1 MQCIRLLIYLIFLDM
16 KSLKIANGQPEAVN
30 RSRIDNTIVKRKGK
44 TKQKGRQ
51 NKREDK
57 KREDKTKGKTKQKG
71 RQNKREDKTKEINP
85 KNTKHKTKG

>member
-1 MQCIRLLIYLIFLDM
+1 M

-57 KREDKTKGKTKQKG
+57 
-71 RQNKREDKTKEINP
+71 TKEINP

>member
-1 MQCIRLLIYLIFLDM
+1 M

-51 NKREDK
+51 K
-57 KREDKTKGKTKQKG
+57 KGKTKQKG
-71 RQNKREDKTKEINP
+71 RQNKRNKSE
-85 KNTKHKTKG
+85 KH

>member
-57 KREDKTKGKTKQKG
+57 KKG